1 MIATDDDEQLTKEA
15 LATAFLVAE
24 REELRK
30 QARNNPEGKPKIIGP
45 YEVAKLTG
53 LSRKV
58 IKKLTLQG
66 IIPSAYRL
74 DSGIYRYNE
83 SAVKEWFDSTSFPAE
98 SNKD

>member
-1 MIATDDDEQLTKEA
+1 MVYSGMTLENQVA
-15 LATAFLVAE
+15 LEAE
-24 REELRK
+24 RPL
-30 QARNNPEGKPKIIGP
+30 KIIGP

-83 SAVKEWFDSTSFPAE
+83 SAVREWFDATSFPTE
-98 SNKD
+98 PNKD